1 MYVHP
6 SRTLTYCSIN
16 TNGVGASTP
25 FADCADG
32 DVRLVGGSNVLEG
45 RVEVCYN
52 NAWGTICSD
61 GFGTQDAEVVCRQTT
76 LFPINGEAIYYS
88 FTTFAMWCDSI
99 FLKSVKFMLL
109 HFISLVK
116 IYNLYTKKSL
126 LLSTF

>member
-1 MYVHP
+1 MVHKKV
-6 SRTLTYCSIN
+6 SNICSAN

-61 GFGTQDAEVVCRQTT
+61 GFGTQDAEVICRQTT
-76 LFPINGEAIYYS
+76 LFPINGKATIFYNICSVVLIVVVYAIAFY
-88 FTTFAMWCDSI
+88 
-99 FLKSVKFMLL
+99 
-109 HFISLVK
+109 
-116 IYNLYTKKSL
+116 
-126 LLSTF
+126 